1 MKWRNVDKILPD
13 YGAPCVVKGIY
24 RIVRHDHYNKYWRL
38 MEELSCVYRSNL
50 YKEWLYYDEVLE
62 LIEESEDE

>member
-24 RIVRHDHYNKYWRL
+24 RIVRHSQYGKVWRQC
-38 MEELSCVYRSNL
+38 ESELVYYDSL
-50 YKEWLYYDEVLE
+50 FKEWLYYDEVLE
-62 LIEESEDE
+62 LIEESED